1 MFDALMHALGFCP
14 DAHTHLNL
22 FQLLAGG
29 LLTSCSAA
37 GLYFRGFFGRK
48 GSQ

>member
-1 MFDALMHALGFCP
+1 MFDALMHAFGLCP

-22 FQLLAGG
+22 LQLLAGG

-37 GLYFRGFFGRK
+37 GLYIRNALTRK
-48 GSQ
+48 GS